1 MKKISGRNKLPCA
14 FCQGIGK
21 QPGAGSLSC
30 VVCRGSG
37 QVRAEQ
43 PYKLCKECGGRGK
56 KRGANL
62 YCFLCHGKGVVE
74 GIIYPSPARPPC
86 SKMRKSVKIKKRR
99 KGKFS
104 KKKSARNA
112 RKLMRRQ
119 GRKKSAKP
127 EIRKTEVAVKE
138 ERKSSPAPRLR
149 RAGFFKK
156 LLGAIKIL

>member
-1 MKKISGRNKLPCA
+1 MSKSSKLPCA
-14 FCQGIGK
+14 FCQGKGT
-21 QPGAGSLSC
+21 QLGAGGLSC
-30 VVCRGSG
+30 IVCRGSG
-37 QVRAEQ
+37 RFTVKQ
-43 PYKLCKECGGRGK
+43 PYSICKECGGKGK
-56 KRGANL
+56 KKGANL